1 MINPRAATAMALFR
15 PSTLLALRRV
25 QSVPSA
31 LYHKNVS
38 YKKRTFQNNFFQ
50 LKWAHQWLLKFN

>member
-38 YKKRTFQNNFFQ
+38 YKKRTFQKQFFSVEMSSSMII
-50 LKWAHQWLLKFN
+50 KI

>member
-38 YKKRTFQNNFFQ
+38 YKKRTFQKQFFFSVEMS
-50 LKWAHQWLLKFN
+50 LSMIIKI